1 MALWDWHGGT
11 KRHDMKRLRRE
22 SWDQLHSIQQRPQ
35 HHLGVTSLLQG
46 RSLAPPAERQQDHC
60 ATLQG
65 RSFQPPKA
73 CGGEVQRAPAA
84 PHTQRFGRNQG
95 AGCLGATQLMERLPA
110 RIWLLFQSKS
120 PEQGKGDI
128 VPEEVWARASTHVPA
143 KTFTPS
149 TAFTASLLQLSSAPR
164 ARVSKTWGHCQE
176 NLIQPTGG
184 LLSAPLIT
192 HPTTTS
198 QVLRPPERAGLTTPT
213 PSRSAAPYLRSRD
226 YFLL

>member
-1 MALWDWHGGT
+1 MLPLKADPSSLP
-11 KRHDMKRLRRE
+11 RLVEGKSRE
-22 SWDQLHSIQQRPQ
+22 LQLHPTPS
-35 HHLGVTSLLQG
+35 G
-46 RSLAPPAERQQDHC
+46 
-60 ATLQG
+60 
-65 RSFQPPKA
+65 
-73 CGGEVQRAPAA
+73 
-84 PHTQRFGRNQG
+84 FGRNQG
-95 AGCLGATQLMERLPA
+95 VGCLGATQLMERLPA

-149 TAFTASLLQLSSAPR
+149 TAFTASLLQLSRAPR

-176 NLIQPTGG
+176 NVIQPTGG

-192 HPTTTS
+192 QPTTTS
-198 QVLRPPERAGLTTPT
+198 QVLRPPEHAGLTAPT